1 MVDAPLC
8 HLRLTVAATST
19 IYFEESVLE
28 IDLTQDSFW
37 TIVAGIIPI

>member
-1 MVDAPLC
+1 MVDAPLLC
-8 HLRLTVAATST
+8 HLRLTVAATS

-37 TIVAGIIPI
+37 TIVVGIIPI

>member
-8 HLRLTVAATST
+8 HLRLTVAATS

-37 TIVAGIIPI
+37 TIVTFIIPI